1 MRPAFLF
8 LGGFKV
14 LCRNRLY
21 LADAER
27 RGLAALLITS
37 AGWRDRTLAALADP
51 DHPAAGIAEAAF
63 VDGQLEVEGSF
74 TAGIVGAVQD
84 LARRWDL
91 RGVYAVGEMMVEQ
104 TGLVAD
110 ALGLPSPGLR
120 ATRACRSKYLQRFYC
135 PEWSPPVLLYP
146 PGDRS
151 APTGEHPGFPAVLK
165 PASRRSSS
173 GVRRVEGQAA
183 LDRHLRDYPAAE
195 TLLLERYVAGQE
207 YSVEALVQGGRVVMD
222 SVTRKETNEATTAS
236 FVELGHTVPAAPGPA
251 SDALLAANR
260 AILARLGFADGIAHA
275 EFRITPAGDAVLME
289 IAARTPGDGILPL
302 YHLATGVP
310 VEPQIMRI
318 ALGEPASY
326 PAPSRLARQVYLDP
340 RDRGAA
346 GRAAALARPGA
357 DLAGRRAVADADP
370 GAAGGRP
377 GAAGGAGAAGPWH
390 PARPAARVRRPGGD
404 LPHRRAVGGGAGRA
418 GAAGAGGAG
427 GAAGEAGT
435 GRLSGSTPE

>member
-207 YSVEALVQGGRVVMD
+207 YSVEALVQGGRVAMD

-260 AILARLGFADGIAHA
+260 AILARLGSPTGS
-275 EFRITPAGDAVLME
+275 
-289 IAARTPGDGILPL
+289 RTPSSGSP
-302 YHLATGVP
+302 
-310 VEPQIMRI
+310 R
-318 ALGEPASY
+318 PASFR
-326 PAPSRLARQVYLDP
+326 AGPSGTSP
-340 RDRGAA
+340 
-346 GRAAALARPGA
+346 
-357 DLAGRRAVADADP
+357 
-370 GAAGGRP
+370 AGGRWP
-377 GAAGGAGAAGPWH
+377 GLLCTPTPTRPSRPRRLRRCGSCRGGATRRPTFTRWCCRTGAI
-390 PARPAARVRRPGGD
+390 RPGGTPRCWTGSGTPSGRSAGDGDRGGSDD
-404 LPHRRAVGGGAGRA
+404 LISALRPVSPSPSHASIARTRTSAHRRSCPRQNQRRA
-418 GAAGAGGAG
+418 DYH
-427 GAAGEAGT
+427 GT
-435 GRLSGSTPE
+435 ARA